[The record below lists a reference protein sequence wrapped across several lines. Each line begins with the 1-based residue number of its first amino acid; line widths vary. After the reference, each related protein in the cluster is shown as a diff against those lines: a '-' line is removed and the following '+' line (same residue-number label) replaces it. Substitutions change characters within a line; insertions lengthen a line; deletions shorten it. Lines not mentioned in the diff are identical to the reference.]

1 MRKSTKLFLTSNK
14 ISLKIIIVWL
24 FCHFCLDI
32 QGQIGNFVAVL
43 IIIGTMR
50 TLSML
55 DTNQDDKTMNP
66 KTQRLSL
73 IRKIIRSEFISSQEE
88 LISRLEENGVQIT
101 QSTLSRD
108 LKFMHVAKV
117 PHKAKGYIYV
127 LPNSTAND
135 MHVSTNVTDNIT
147 DIAFSGNMCVITTKP
162 GYASAISVPIDSR
175 GISEVLGSIAGDN
188 TILLILREGFNM
200 EALMEQLY
208 ILFPSIRHL

>member
-1 MRKSTKLFLTSNK
+1 MRA
-14 ISLKIIIVWL
+14 
-24 FCHFCLDI
+24 LDK
-32 QGQIGNFVAVL
+32 
-43 IIIGTMR
+43 
-50 TLSML
+50 L
-55 DTNQDDKTMNP
+55 DTNQDEKTMNQ

-88 LISRLEENGVQIT
+88 LIARLEENGVQIT

-117 PHKAKGYIYV
+117 PHKEKGYIYV
-127 LPNSTAND
+127 LPNNSRND
-135 MHVSTNVTDNIT
+135 HVVSSNISDNIT

-175 GISEVLGSIAGDN
+175 GISEVLGTIAGDN

-200 EALMEQLY
+200 ESLMEQLY